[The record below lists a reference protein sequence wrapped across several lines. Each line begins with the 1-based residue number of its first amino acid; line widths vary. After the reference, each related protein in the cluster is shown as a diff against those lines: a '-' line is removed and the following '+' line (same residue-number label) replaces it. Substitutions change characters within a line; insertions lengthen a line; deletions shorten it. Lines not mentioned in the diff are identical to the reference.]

1 MTPRTI
7 LYTGKGG
14 VGKTSVAAA
23 TALAIARGG
32 LRTVV
37 LSTDPAHSL
46 SDSLEAEL
54 GPQPVAVADN
64 LWGQEVQAEAEM
76 EHHWQAVQQWLGS
89 LLSDRGVDRILA
101 EELTVPPGMDEIF
114 SLLQLKRH
122 HESGEFDVIVVD
134 CAPTGET
141 LRLLSFPEV
150 ARWWLEKVFPWERRL
165 VTAARPLARTVLDLP
180 LPGKDVLAEVQRL
193 VRNLI
198 EMSEILRDHSRASIR
213 LVMNPERMVIKEAQR
228 TFTYLNLYGYL
239 TDAVV
244 VNRVFPEAVED
255 GYFAAWRD
263 LQRRHVD
270 LVEQAF
276 APVPVFKAPFFE
288 QEVIGPAMLERLGDE
303 VFAGRAPQSLF
314 YRDLSQE
321 LVTRNGSA
329 QLTLKIPFVEK
340 AEIELKK
347 IGLEL
352 VVRVGGHK
360 RNIVLPSSLAS
371 YRPKEAKFEHGS
383 LRVTLVKE
391 NEADRGQPGER
402 PAHEQA
408 HETLD
413 ARDPG
418 EADGVDVRAR
428 VHRAL

>member
-23 TALAIARGG
+23 TALAIARTG
-32 LRTVV
+32 LRTIVM
-37 LSTDPAHSL
+37 STDPAHSL
-46 SDSLEAEL
+46 SDSLETGL
-54 GPQPVAVADN
+54 GPQPIPVADN
-64 LWGQEVQAEAEM
+64 LWAQEVQAEAEM
-76 EHHWQAVQQWLGS
+76 ERHWQAVQRWLGG

-122 HESGEFDVIVVD
+122 HESGEFDVIIVD

-150 ARWWLEKVFPWERRL
+150 ARWWLEKVFPWEKRL
-165 VTAARPLARTVLDLP
+165 LTAARPFAKTVLDLP
-180 LPGKDVLAEVQRL
+180 LPGNDVLAEVQDL

-198 EMSEILRDHSRASIR
+198 DMSEILRDRSRSSIR

-244 VNRVFPEAVED
+244 VNRVFPVDVEG
-255 GYFAAWRD
+255 GYFSAWRAV
-263 LQRRHVD
+263 QREHVE

-276 APVPVFKAPFFE
+276 APVPVLRAPFFE
-288 QEVIGPAMLERLGDE
+288 QEVVGAVMLERLGE
-303 VFAGRAPQSLF
+303 AVFGSDAPERVLYHEQSLALKM
-314 YRDLSQE
+314 DGDSAE
-321 LVTRNGSA
+321 LRLRV
-329 QLTLKIPFVEK
+329 PFAEK
-340 AEIELKK
+340 GDVKLKK

-352 VVRVGGHK
+352 VIRVGGRK
-360 RNIVLPSSLAS
+360 RIIMLPSSLAS
-371 YRPKEAKFEHGS
+371 FRPRDARLVSGQ
-383 LRVTLVKE
+383 LRVRFERQPSTANGQE
-391 NEADRGQPGER
+391 DGRQAQPSAREA
-402 PAHEQA
+402 
-408 HETLD
+408 
-413 ARDPG
+413 
-418 EADGVDVRAR
+418 V
-428 VHRAL
+428 

>member
-23 TALAIARGG
+23 TALAIARAGF
-32 LRTVV
+32 RTVV

-54 GPQPVAVADN
+54 GPRPVPVAEN

-76 EHHWQAVQQWLGS
+76 ERNWQAVQRWLGS

-114 SLLQLKRH
+114 SLLQLKQY

-150 ARWWLEKVFPWERRL
+150 ARWWLEKVFPWEKRF

-180 LPGKDVLAEVQRL
+180 LPGNDVLAEVQRL

-198 EMSEILRDHSRASIR
+198 DMSEILRDRSRASIR

-244 VNRVFPEAVED
+244 VNRVFPDEVES

-263 LQRRHVD
+263 LQRRHVE

-276 APVPVFKAPFFE
+276 APVPVLTAPFFE
-288 QEVIGPAMLERLGDE
+288 QEVVGPAMLERLGQE
-303 VFAGRAPQSLF
+303 VFAALPPQSLL

-321 LVTRNGSA
+321 LVTRDGTAELS
-329 QLTLKIPFVEK
+329 LKIPFVEK

-360 RNIVLPSSLAS
+360 RNIMLPSALSS
-371 YRPKEAKFEHGS
+371 YRPKEAKFEGGALTVKFVKQEDAHG
-383 LRVTLVKE
+383 RATGV
-391 NEADRGQPGER
+391 GESS
-402 PAHEQA
+402 
-408 HETLD
+408 D
-413 ARDPG
+413 VG
-418 EADGVDVRAR
+418 ESDGVDVRAR
-428 VHRAL
+428 AHQSL